1 MFAAPDT
8 GRIHKWYDK
17 PMNITDPIRRVARL
31 HPSAIAVVGVD
42 NIGIPYRD
50 LDRAIDAVV
59 ERVGG
64 MGVVAGQTAGLG
76 VTGPDEYPALV
87 LALALARAGVI
98 TAELSYPAERMDFC
112 FLPAGAPE
120 KPGTRCIAFDA
131 SWTRISPAD
140 PAPDVRTSPGGASVC
155 RIFSSSG
162 TTGTPKFAAISHE
175 TMVNRVLSNTLSMGP
190 PEQAYIC
197 AVSLGITWGF
207 ATALRILWAGSTLV
221 LTNPAQALA
230 AIRRHRV
237 NAMVIA
243 PISLQA
249 IIATVPPGQGRPG
262 SLKAIEV
269 GGSVLPPR
277 LHDLARQKLCDN
289 IVSYFGSM
297 ETGGVASASVAT
309 LPRDGK
315 AVGYVHAGVE
325 VQAVDADDNPLPASV
340 EGRLRIRGANTIA
353 GYFGDSD
360 VTSSPFRDGWFYSGD
375 VGSVSRDGIM
385 SITGRVSEFINSGG
399 VKISPHVIE
408 DVLLTLPEV
417 TDAAAFGVP
426 DDMGVDQIW
435 AAIVATTPIDAGRL
449 NALCQQRLAA
459 SAPKF
464 ILQIKGLP
472 RNPNGK
478 VRREELVRFA
488 VSQTRRTV

>member
-1 MFAAPDT
+1 
-8 GRIHKWYDK
+8 
-17 PMNITDPIRRVARL
+17 MNITDPIRRIARIY
-31 HPSAIAVVGVD
+31 PSAIAVVGVD
-42 NIGIPYRD
+42 RIGIPYRD
-50 LDRAIDAVV
+50 LDRAIDAVA
-59 ERVGG
+59 ERIGALGVG
-64 MGVVAGQTAGLG
+64 AGQTAGLG

-87 LALALARAGVI
+87 LALALARAGVVS
-98 TAELSYPAERMDFC
+98 AEMSYPAERMDFC

-131 SWTRISPAD
+131 SWTRISLAD
-140 PAPDVRTSPGGASVC
+140 PATNVPVSTGGASVC

-190 PEQAYIC
+190 PEPVYIC

-230 AIRRHRV
+230 AIRHHRV

-249 IIATVPPGQGRPG
+249 IVATLPPGHGKPE

-297 ETGGVASASVAT
+297 ETGGVASAPVAA

-325 VQAVDADDNPLPASV
+325 VQAVDADGNPLPASV
-340 EGRLRIRGANTIA
+340 EGTLRIRGANTIA
-353 GYFGDSD
+353 GYFGDTE

-385 SITGRVSEFINSGG
+385 SISGRVSEFINSGG

-417 TDAAAFGVP
+417 TEAAAFGVP
-426 DDMGVDQIW
+426 DDMGVDRIW
-435 AAIVATTPIDAGRL
+435 AAIVATKPIDAGRL
-449 NALCQQRLAA
+449 NALCQQHLLA
-459 SAPKF
+459 SAPQF

-488 VSQTRRTV
+488 VSQTRKPA

>member
-1 MFAAPDT
+1 
-8 GRIHKWYDK
+8 
-17 PMNITDPIRRVARL
+17 MNITDPIRRVARL
-31 HPSAIAVVGVD
+31 HPSAIAVIGVD
-42 NIGIPYRD
+42 NIGISYRD
-50 LDRAIDAVV
+50 LDRAIDTVV

-64 MGVVAGQTAGLG
+64 LGVAAGQTVGLG

-87 LALALARAGVI
+87 LALAFARAGVV
-98 TAELSYPAERMDFC
+98 TAEMSYPAERMDFC
-112 FLPAGAPE
+112 FLPTGATGQS
-120 KPGTRCIAFDA
+120 GTRCVGFDA
-131 SWTRISPAD
+131 SWTRISATD
-140 PAPDVRTSPGGASVC
+140 PVPNVPVSAGGSSVC

-162 TTGTPKFAAISHE
+162 TTGMPKFAAISHE
-175 TMVNRVLSNTLSMGP
+175 TMVSRVLSNTLSMGP
-190 PEQAYIC
+190 PEPVYIC

-207 ATALRILWAGSTLV
+207 ATALRVLWAGSTLV

-237 NAMVIA
+237 TAIVIA
-243 PISLQA
+243 PNSLQT
-249 IIATVPPGQGRPG
+249 ILATIPPGHAKPD

-297 ETGGVASASVAT
+297 ETGGVASAPMAA
-309 LPRDGK
+309 LPRDGR
-315 AVGYVHAGVE
+315 AVGYLHAGVE
-325 VQAVDADDNPLPASV
+325 VQSVDADNNPLPASV
-340 EGRLRIRGANTIA
+340 EGTLRIRGANTIA
-353 GYFGDSD
+353 GYFGDTE
-360 VTSSPFRDGWFYSGD
+360 VTASPFRDGWFYSGD
-375 VGSVSRDGIM
+375 VGFVSQDGIM
-385 SITGRVSEFINSGG
+385 SVTGRVSEFINSGG

-435 AAIVATTPIDAGRL
+435 AAIVATTPIVAGRL

-488 VSQTRRTV
+488 VSQMRRPT

>member
-1 MFAAPDT
+1 MLAAPDT
-8 GRIHKWYDK
+8 GQIHERYDSL
-17 PMNITDPIRRVARL
+17 MNITDPIRRIARL
-31 HPSAIAVVGVD
+31 HPSAIAVIGVD
-42 NIGIPYRD
+42 HIGIPYRD

-59 ERVGG
+59 DRVSGL
-64 MGVVAGQTAGLG
+64 GVVAGQTVGLG
-76 VTGPDEYPALV
+76 ITGPDEYPSLV
-87 LALALARAGVI
+87 LALALARAGVV
-98 TAELSYPAERMDFC
+98 TAETSYPAERIDLC
-112 FLPAGAPE
+112 FLPVGAPL
-120 KPGTRCIAFDA
+120 KSGTRCVSFDA
-131 SWTRISPAD
+131 SWTRISAVD
-140 PAPDVRTSPGGASVC
+140 PDPIVPTAAVGSSVC

-175 TMVNRVLSNTLSMGP
+175 TMVSRILSNTLSMGP
-190 PEQAYIC
+190 PEPVYIC

-237 NAMVIA
+237 NALVIA
-243 PISLQA
+243 PISLQTV
-249 IIATVPPGQGRPG
+249 IATIPPGHAKPE

-277 LHDLARQKLCDN
+277 LYDLARQKLCDN

-297 ETGGVASASVAT
+297 ETGGVASAPVAA

-325 VQAVDADDNPLPASV
+325 VQSVDADNKPLPASV
-340 EGRLRIRGANTIA
+340 EGTLRIRGANTIA
-353 GYFGDSD
+353 GYFGDTD

-375 VGSVSRDGIM
+375 VGSVSPDGIM

-408 DVLLTLPEV
+408 DVLLTLSEV
-417 TDAAAFGVP
+417 TEAAAFGVP
-426 DDMGVDQIW
+426 DDMGLDQIW

-472 RNPNGK
+472 RNQNGK

-488 VSQTRRTV
+488 VSQTRKPA

>member
-1 MFAAPDT
+1 
-8 GRIHKWYDK
+8 
-17 PMNITDPIRRVARL
+17 MNITDPIRRVARL
-31 HPSAIAVVGVD
+31 HPSAIAVIGVD
-42 NIGIPYRD
+42 NIGISYRD
-50 LDRAIDAVV
+50 LDRAIDTVV

-64 MGVVAGQTAGLG
+64 LGVAAGQTVGLG

-87 LALALARAGVI
+87 LALAFARAGVV
-98 TAELSYPAERMDFC
+98 TAEMSYPAERMDFC
-112 FLPAGAPE
+112 FLPTGATGQS
-120 KPGTRCIAFDA
+120 GTRCVGFDA
-131 SWTRISPAD
+131 SWTRISPTD
-140 PAPDVRTSPGGASVC
+140 PVPNVPVSAGGSSVC

-162 TTGTPKFAAISHE
+162 TTGMPKFAAISHE
-175 TMVNRVLSNTLSMGP
+175 TMVSRVLSNTLSMGP
-190 PEQAYIC
+190 PEPVYIC

-207 ATALRILWAGSTLV
+207 ATALRVLWAGSTLV

-237 NAMVIA
+237 TAIVIA
-243 PISLQA
+243 PNSLQT
-249 IIATVPPGQGRPG
+249 ILATIPPGHAKPD

-297 ETGGVASASVAT
+297 ETGGVASAPMAA
-309 LPRDGK
+309 LPRDGR
-315 AVGYVHAGVE
+315 AVGYLHAGVE
-325 VQAVDADDNPLPASV
+325 VQSVDADNNPLPASV
-340 EGRLRIRGANTIA
+340 EGTLRIRGANTIA
-353 GYFGDSD
+353 GYFGDTE
-360 VTSSPFRDGWFYSGD
+360 VTASPFRDGWFYSGD
-375 VGSVSRDGIM
+375 VGFVSQDGIM
-385 SITGRVSEFINSGG
+385 SVTGRVSEFINSGG

-435 AAIVATTPIDAGRL
+435 AAIVATTPIAAGRL

-488 VSQTRRTV
+488 VSQMRRPT